1 MQLFHWYDYKYYAHS
16 PPLFSSLL
24 SVALVLAPSPSPSSP
39 PSLFSLATSASLN
52 LSCYEIGPQ
61 GGVPAAVH
69 PPISLPLGNSVAVD
83 EIILFDFAAKQT
95 ARSDPSRMER
105 ADQVLGE
112 DVRHECSSRVPLSL
126 LRSLYC
132 ARSLVL
138 SSSRAPSSFLPP
150 RAPLLLLFSR
160 IVFLPSSPHSFCP
173 PLVSPSRPP
182 SSMAVLLTRWN
193 DLGERPVH
201 VPHPIESFVRS
212 DADETFHHR
221 WLRYSYCFF
230 FHSTTPAVIVFL
242 FIY

>member
-1 MQLFHWYDYKYYAHS
+1 MEIQLRLMKSF
-16 PPLFSSLL
+16 FSILRQSKPH
-24 SVALVLAPSPSPSSP
+24 APILHAWS
-39 PSLFSLATSASLN
+39 ARIKCWEKMCVTSAR
-52 LSCYEIGPQ
+52 
-61 GGVPAAVH
+61 
-69 PPISLPLGNSVAVD
+69 PP
-83 EIILFDFAAKQT
+83 
-95 ARSDPSRMER
+95 
-105 ADQVLGE
+105 
-112 DVRHECSSRVPLSL
+112 PLSL